1 MKSIESVPGI
11 PGATI
16 RRGAS
21 LPEELAGAEAVGELS
36 YARPGQLLFTVPGAG
51 RYLARDGSIIELV
64 EEENAD
70 AGKVQIFLNGTA
82 RGALI
87 HQRGELPLHA
97 ATLVPPGGDAA
108 LAICGASGAGKSTLA
123 SELSRRGWLLVADD
137 TTRVTWDGAQAIAWP
152 SRDTIKLWRDACEAR
167 GMDCATLE
175 QVMRDMDKYY
185 LRVPAREEPVALAC
199 IVELVTQGEPE
210 AVVSAGDKMA
220 LISRNTYRPHHIRP
234 LGKQQDHVRAVA
246 QIASVCT
253 MHRIAGGGA
262 LPVGELAD
270 AVTQML

>member
-1 MKSIESVPGI
+1 MKPIESVPGI

-16 RRGAS
+16 RRVAS
-21 LPEELAGAEAVGELS
+21 LPEELAGAEEVGELV
-36 YARPGQLLFTVPGAG
+36 YARPGELLFSIPGAG
-51 RYLARDGSIIELV
+51 RFLARDGSVIELL

-70 AGKVQIFLNGTA
+70 AGKVKLFLNGTA

-123 SELSRRGWLLVADD
+123 AELSRRGWTLVADD
-137 TTRVTWDGAQAIAWP
+137 TTRVTWDGKRAIAWP
-152 SRDTIKLWRDACEAR
+152 SRDSIKLWRDACEAR
-167 GMDCATLE
+167 GVDCNTLE
-175 QVMRDMDKYY
+175 QVMRDLDKFY
-185 LRVPAREEPVALAC
+185 LRVPARDEPVSLGY

-220 LISRNTYRPHHIRP
+220 LITRNTYRPHHIRP
-234 LGKQQDHVRAVA
+234 LGKQQEHVRAVA
-246 QIASVCT
+246 QIASVCA
-253 MHRIAGGGA
+253 MHRLRGGGA
-262 LPVGELAD
+262 LPLGELAD
-270 AVTQML
+270 TVTQLL